1 MAGPTASETPASRTA
16 KVAIIDAM
24 GPHFA
29 TALAVVSLMGLLG
42 FSASASPFPRRDSEE
57 KLQARIERER
67 HPVKRAKFKVRLGR
81 VKLLK
86 AVNAYDQGNLDQCQ
100 ELLDAYLGEMKSA
113 WTDLQDSGRQA
124 WRKPDGFKQL
134 DIALREDGR
143 FLEDF
148 EHRIPFEQRGPVEK
162 VHQEAEDLRAAVLK
176 ALFPPEGP
184 QKERKKFV
192 GGAGRQFLKGAL
204 LG

>member
-1 MAGPTASETPASRTA
+1 MALRLLP
-16 KVAIIDAM
+16 
-24 GPHFA
+24 
-29 TALAVVSLMGLLG
+29 ALAVGIMTGLIG
-42 FSASASPFPRRDSEE
+42 FPTFASPAPRQDSEH
-57 KLQARIERER
+57 KLQARIEREQN
-67 HPVKRAKFKVRLGR
+67 PVKRAKFKVRLGR
-81 VKLLK
+81 VKLLQ
-86 AVNAYDQGNLDQCQ
+86 AVNAYDQGNLDQCR
-100 ELLDAYLGEMKSA
+100 ELLDAYLEGMKSA
-113 WTDLQDSGRQA
+113 WTDLQDSGRPA

-162 VHQEAEDLRAAVLK
+162 VHQEVEDLRAAVLK

-192 GGAGRQFLKGAL
+192 GSAGRQFL
-204 LG
+204 